1 MNQIKSNFKNYFESL
16 KMKLQEKNI
25 QLSTNVF
32 IPEGQEKHS
41 KEYLSSKA
49 FKVHCQ
55 KAMAMYMG
63 LVINKQWQDGTVLE
77 LDDNAKM
84 IHPANITLVK
94 HGDIGIDIDSRYV
107 GLLYDVI
114 HKD

>member
-1 MNQIKSNFKNYFESL
+1 MNQIKSNLQYYFEIL

-41 KEYLSSKA
+41 IEYVSSKT

-63 LVINKQWQDGTVLE
+63 LVINKQWKDGTVLE
-77 LDDNAKM
+77 LDDNSKM
-84 IHPANITLVK
+84 IHPANISLVR
-94 HGDIGIDIDSRYV
+94 HEDLGIEID
-107 GLLYDVI
+107 
-114 HKD
+114 

>member
-1 MNQIKSNFKNYFESL
+1 MNQIKSNFKNYFERL

-41 KEYLSSKA
+41 IEYLSSKT

-63 LVINKQWQDGTVLE
+63 LVINKQW
-77 LDDNAKM
+77 
-84 IHPANITLVK
+84 
-94 HGDIGIDIDSRYV
+94 
-107 GLLYDVI
+107 
-114 HKD
+114 